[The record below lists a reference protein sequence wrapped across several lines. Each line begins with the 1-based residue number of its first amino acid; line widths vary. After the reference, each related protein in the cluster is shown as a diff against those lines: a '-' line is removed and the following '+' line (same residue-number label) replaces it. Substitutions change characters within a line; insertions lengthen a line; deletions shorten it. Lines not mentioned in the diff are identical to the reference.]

1 MSGQP
6 RAVGSFPCPEGQ
18 EPEIRAHTHRVLDAP
33 LRESLKL
40 APEASPAGE
49 FGPGIYIRRFLQRFL
64 GNSETWLSHLLT
76 V

>member
-1 MSGQP
+1 M
-6 RAVGSFPCPEGQ
+6 
-18 EPEIRAHTHRVLDAP
+18 HTHTHVLHAP

-64 GNSETWLSHLLT
+64 GNSETWLSNLLT
-76 V
+76 FPTFPTFPTLPTFLTFSSSVF